1 MKFLPN
7 NYKKY
12 VAAAAAVFAVIAI
25 PAQATDCNTTC
36 QNAATQAGN
45 AAAQQQANAS
55 LAYCTSHYYGY
66 QVNTCMNGESPKIQ
80 AAYDQAY
87 QQTYNSCMGSCH

>member
-1 MKFLPN
+1 MKFLSTS
-7 NYKKY
+7 YKKY
-12 VAAAAAVFAVIAI
+12 IAAAATVFAAIAI

-45 AAAQQQANAS
+45 AAAQQAQNDA

-66 QVNTCMNGESPKIQ
+66 DVNGCMYSKVPQIQ

-87 QQTYNSCMGSCH
+87 QQTYNSCMASCH

>member
-1 MKFLPN
+1 MKFLTN

-12 VAAAAAVFAVIAI
+12 IAAAATVFAAISI

-45 AAAQQQANAS
+45 AAYNQAAQNAYNVCKQYAFYNIS
-55 LAYCTSHYYGY
+55 S
-66 QVNTCMNGESPKIQ
+66 CMMAASPQFQ

-87 QQTYNSCMGSCH
+87 QQTYTQCMNSCH

>member
-1 MKFLPN
+1 MKFLTN

-12 VAAAAAVFAVIAI
+12 IAAAATVFAAIAI
-25 PAQATDCNTTC
+25 PAQATDCNTAC

-45 AAAQQQANAS
+45 TAYNQAAQNAYAS
-55 LAYCTSHYYGY
+55 CRQYAFYDIS
-66 QVNTCMNGESPKIQ
+66 TCMMVASPQFK

-87 QQTYNSCMGSCH
+87 QQTYTQCMSSCQ